1 MVQCPNLSGVSV
13 KTADAQQVHVQTA
26 LGSAKAAMGAG
37 ACFRFNGSQA
47 VACGASIIC
56 HMGLKSEAEGR
67 RFVRNRS
74 SGNGAEAKQQAD
86 APAAP
91 EAPAGKP
98 CPAPPKHQHTTES
111 QEQSV
116 KRLYSEAMVKRV
128 RMQAW
133 VEEEH
138 KKEQPATR
146 EHTTES
152 QEQAVHRL
160 YKQPLDRKMQQELEL
175 KQKLEAPDPSKR
187 KLNPQEQ
194 ERIVEHMYKRALAH
208 IHGRK

>member
-1 MVQCPNLSGVSV
+1 MQSTRGWEDKAGSPWISRGEFGGQIETPNSPHQIS
-13 KTADAQQVHVQTA
+13 
-26 LGSAKAAMGAG
+26 
-37 ACFRFNGSQA
+37 
-47 VACGASIIC
+47 
-56 HMGLKSEAEGR
+56 
-67 RFVRNRS
+67 
-74 SGNGAEAKQQAD
+74 
-86 APAAP
+86 
-91 EAPAGKP
+91 
-98 CPAPPKHQHTTES
+98 PAPPPLSPTGTDSEVKAHPDSSSDPSPSPTSCCS
-111 QEQSV
+111 Q
-116 KRLYSEAMVKRV
+116 
-128 RMQAW
+128 
-133 VEEEH
+133 
-138 KKEQPATR
+138 QPATR